1 MDIQW
6 PDGERI
12 PLPCPVCDAPG
23 PHEVLLRA
31 GAPAHTLICCGACT
45 ACFFQDM
52 NRPDYANQA
61 ESEMFQ
67 QMYLEQNASIYQMT
81 GVLFRL
87 DDPGIDSMLDV
98 GCGFGY
104 PVDLAAKVL
113 GWRACGVDPAHYAEA
128 GARLLQVDLRR
139 EYLTDASALGE
150 PFGLVMGSEV
160 IEHIGEPY
168 PFMALLRRWMKPGGT
183 LVLTTPNAAM
193 LLPVQDAATLFCML
207 SAGSHMVL
215 YTAQAMETMLR
226 RAGFGHVHVERA
238 GNTLTAF
245 AADHPLRFHA
255 DAGARHLQGYRA
267 YLQHLIGT
275 AEPGSPL
282 WNGAAGRLFAQDCH
296 GAPLQDTLAQ
306 WDRIVLAWR
315 ARYGIDLARL
325 RLPPAVT
332 ERQFGQQPMALLAAQ
347 AATQPFNLGGV
358 LYGRAVLER
367 RIPGSIPEG
376 VLAYARPAFR
386 VAVEARRV
394 LEECGLIDLDLHHS
408 AWQARLLMVDCLA
421 ELAPELEAEMLA
433 ALAVPSAAGLA
444 HRYPAGPVA
453 AAPGGAV
460 HAAGG
465 RGPVCRGGAA
475 GAVRA
480 RPRCGLRCAVSRP
493 AGPAADA
500 VPGRCPAA
508 ELPARPDSRACHLP
522 AHGGAR
528 RGLGCPAGLDR
539 GGAPVAGA
547 CNRACPAGGAHERGG
562 HSARR
567 RAGHGC
573 RWPGRAAR
581 CCTRYEAGQ
590 AEGASETPEAG
601 RGSWMMPVL
610 LDDCYLV
617 QGAAAGAAAGVG

>member
-1 MDIQW
+1 LDIQW

-183 LVLTTPNAAM
+183 LVLTTPDAAM
-193 LLPVQDAATLFCML
+193 LLPGQDAATLFCML

-444 HRYPAGPVA
+444 GRIDIPPGRLLPRLVGPFMRLVDAGRYAEAARLEPFLQDLDAVCDAPYPDPPALLRMLFQVGVLRLNYRHDLTA
-453 AAPGGAV
+453 ARAAFQRMV
-460 HAAGG
+460 EHAAGWAAQPAWTAAV
-465 RGPVCRGGAA
+465 RPLLELATAHVLLVERMSVADTAPAAALVTDAA
-475 GAVRA
+475 GQDAPPDVAPAMKRT
-480 RPRCGLRCAVSRP
+480 RPKAQ
-493 AGPAADA
+493 AK
-500 VPGRCPAA
+500 
-508 ELPARPDSRACHLP
+508 
-522 AHGGAR
+522 R
-528 RGLGCPAGLDR
+528 RK
-539 GGAPVAGA
+539 
-547 CNRACPAGGAHERGG
+547 
-562 HSARR
+562 
-567 RAGHGC
+567 
-573 RWPGRAAR
+573 
-581 CCTRYEAGQ
+581 
-590 AEGASETPEAG
+590 
-601 RGSWMMPVL
+601 M
-610 LDDCYLV
+610 
-617 QGAAAGAAAGVG
+617 AAAVG